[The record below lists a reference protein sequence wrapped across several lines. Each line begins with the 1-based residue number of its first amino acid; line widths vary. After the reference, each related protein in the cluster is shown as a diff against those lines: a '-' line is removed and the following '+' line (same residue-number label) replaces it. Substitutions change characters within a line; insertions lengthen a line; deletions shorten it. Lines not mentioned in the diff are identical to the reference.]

1 MLEVKDLVMHFRVA
15 GDLPFVPRVVHAVD
29 GISFD
34 VDSGKT
40 VGIVGESGSGKTT
53 VARCVLALYRPTQGD
68 VLLEGKS
75 IFKSRQALRRLR
87 RTVQAV
93 FQDPAGALNPRFTVG
108 RTIAEVLRFAGPK
121 ERRERRRMIPQLLE
135 QVGLHE
141 SLAQKLPHQ
150 LSGGQQQRVS
160 VARALATEPRILVLD
175 EPTSA
180 LDVSLQAQIVNLLTD
195 LRERLGLG
203 YILITH
209 ELSII
214 RQLSEWLIVM
224 YLGKPAEIGPTG
236 AVITSPR
243 HPYTRALIAS
253 VLVPDPARQWEP
265 PALLGEI
272 PSPTKPPSGCRF
284 HTRCPS
290 AKPLCGE
297 LEPQAQAFSGTQVW
311 CHYPVDD
318 CSTEAS
324 SPSIG

>member
-1 MLEVKDLVMHFRVA
+1 MLEIKDLVMHFRVA

-29 GISFD
+29 GISFG
-34 VDSGKT
+34 VDTGET

-108 RTIAEVLRFAGPK
+108 RTIAEVLRFAGPE
-121 ERRERRRMIPQLLE
+121 ERREKRLFIPQLLE

-141 SLAQKLPHQ
+141 SLVQKLPHQ

-160 VARALATEPRILVLD
+160 VARALATKPRILVLD

-195 LRERLGLG
+195 LREGLGLG
-203 YILITH
+203 YIHITH
-209 ELSII
+209 
-214 RQLSEWLIVM
+214 
-224 YLGKPAEIGPTG
+224 
-236 AVITSPR
+236 
-243 HPYTRALIAS
+243 
-253 VLVPDPARQWEP
+253 
-265 PALLGEI
+265 
-272 PSPTKPPSGCRF
+272 
-284 HTRCPS
+284 
-290 AKPLCGE
+290 
-297 LEPQAQAFSGTQVW
+297 
-311 CHYPVDD
+311 
-318 CSTEAS
+318 
-324 SPSIG
+324 